1 MNSTFSDKSAIA
13 HVSNRSH
20 RMTVDNYAHS
30 PRHALVYG
38 GENGA
43 YGRGARNGNVKLNY
57 EAKIIEAVVRAGFD
71 EFEMF

>member
-1 MNSTFSDKSAIA
+1 
-13 HVSNRSH
+13 
-20 RMTVDNYAHS
+20 MTVDNYAHS

-71 EFEMF
+71 EFEMFWDRANSPGRKLLFYMTM

>member
-1 MNSTFSDKSAIA
+1 
-13 HVSNRSH
+13 
-20 RMTVDNYAHS
+20 MTVDNYAHS

-43 YGRGARNGNVKLNY
+43 YGRGARSGNVKLNY